1 MRAGR
6 KIAAMVLTGMFSLS
20 ALTSSFAA
28 EKPDGMDDAIWARLQ
43 DGKIEYDEIENLV
56 LYFNPNYRQAIEY
69 MDASTGLQDMERSA
83 EELKA
88 EIKNIKKE
96 ADYAEEEGDV
106 LTYMYNTALANTLEK
121 QALRQLRS
129 GINMINSSK
138 KENFRPVRRQLTSAL
153 QQMMIGYHMAL
164 SSKELTDTAAE
175 LADSAYQSTITQKNL
190 GMATDTAVQ
199 NAEKSLV
206 AARQQQQSLDSTLTS
221 LRQNLSIM
229 TGGTADTPIEIG
241 PIPAPDLSRI
251 ATMNP
256 DTDIDQAIPYCQEIK
271 SLRHTS
277 EASQALYENK
287 TLSLAE
293 TNGKL
298 KTKLESLY
306 QKVLETKTSYEA
318 AQTALESATITM
330 NGNDLKYQ
338 MGMLG
343 RLEYLQTKVGYLQQ
357 KMTYDMA
364 VLNLKQAI
372 ENYDWALY
380 GIVEL
385 E

>member
-1 MRAGR
+1 
-6 KIAAMVLTGMFSLS
+6 MVLTGMFSLS

-69 MDASTGLQDMERSA
+69 MDVSTGLQDMERSA

-164 SSKELTDTAAE
+164 SP
-175 LADSAYQSTITQKNL
+175 
-190 GMATDTAVQ
+190 
-199 NAEKSLV
+199 KS
-206 AARQQQQSLDSTLTS
+206 
-221 LRQNLSIM
+221 
-229 TGGTADTPIEIG
+229 
-241 PIPAPDLSRI
+241 
-251 ATMNP
+251 
-256 DTDIDQAIPYCQEIK
+256 
-271 SLRHTS
+271 
-277 EASQALYENK
+277 
-287 TLSLAE
+287 
-293 TNGKL
+293 
-298 KTKLESLY
+298 
-306 QKVLETKTSYEA
+306 
-318 AQTALESATITM
+318 
-330 NGNDLKYQ
+330 
-338 MGMLG
+338 
-343 RLEYLQTKVGYLQQ
+343 
-357 KMTYDMA
+357 
-364 VLNLKQAI
+364 
-372 ENYDWALY
+372 
-380 GIVEL
+380 
-385 E
+385 